1 MKLDEISKQIPYNFH
16 NIANDPQQIQQ
27 LLQAISAHSG
37 NLYQEL
43 EMSSRYVN
51 PHRDT
56 SYPNQNVSLHS
67 HAFYELLYC
76 RTDSNVEYLVGA
88 ERYRLQKGD
97 IVFIPPGISHRPL
110 LPENTE
116 ELYVRDV
123 LWISTEF
130 INTLEGELSSPL
142 SFPKNQYSL
151 IRTANTRWEFLEV
164 LFQLGVREE
173 EQRRAN
179 WETAVL
185 GNTTLILSYLQRA
198 YTEHTAEPMYAEKPQ
213 LLDRITDYIENH
225 YAQHITIKDLARQF
239 YISDSSISHL
249 FKQRMG
255 VSIYHY
261 ITQRRLIGA
270 KNLIQQSVPLEHIA
284 PRVGFSDYSSFYRAF
299 KQEYGISPRQ
309 YRNLQDGKNT

>member
-1 MKLDEISKQIPYNFH
+1 MKLDDIAKLTSYDTRNIP
-16 NIANDPQQIQQ
+16 ADPQEIEQI
-27 LLQAISAHSG
+27 LQTISANSG

-51 PHRDT
+51 THRDT

-76 RTDSNVEYLVGA
+76 RTGSNVEYLVGA

-110 LPENTE
+110 LPENMDE
-116 ELYVRDV
+116 PYIRDV
-123 LWISTEF
+123 LWISAEF
-130 INTLEGELSSPL
+130 INTLEDEFSNPL
-142 SFPKNQYSL
+142 SFQKNQCAL
-151 IRTANTRWEFLEV
+151 IRTTNTRWEFLEI
-164 LFQLGVREE
+164 LFQLGVKEE
-173 EQRRAN
+173 EQRRVN
-179 WETAVL
+179 WETTVL
-185 GNTTLILSYLQRA
+185 GNTMLILSYLQRA

-213 LLDRITDYIENH
+213 LLDRVMNYIENH

-270 KNLIQQSVPLEHIA
+270 KNLIQQGVPLEHIA
-284 PRVGFSDYSSFYRAF
+284 PRVGFTDYSSFYRAF

-309 YRNLQDGKNT
+309 YRNLQDDKNT